1 MLRFGIIRLSKWL
14 MAIGASR
21 RSAIISILA
30 PPMPVAATRGCIP
43 SGGYDR
49 QWVRASSTVG
59 DRAQLLRVVQFNI
72 LADGLSGKSPR
83 SGGFMH
89 TPPEALEWTYRR
101 DLIIEEVFRHFP
113 AATPPDVVAMQEVDH
128 YDELLEIMASR
139 GYAGTFLKKPDSP
152 CKRSLD
158 PSLEDGCALF
168 WRRAALTVEGVQQHQ
183 YVTGLQNGR
192 VAIGGSNQVAI
203 LAALRRPGAA
213 KPILVGV
220 THLSAEKSSEGERS
234 RVAQVGELC
243 AWLQAAAERWD
254 AAATVALLDMN
265 GAPRSTNNK
274 YEPAAY
280 PAAVGGR
287 LRSAY
292 QLVLGAEP
300 AWTTWKRRGGEELKM
315 TLDYVLVSPE
325 VTCHRVLLPPDDADV
340 DSERLPGWRYPSDHV
355 MLAAELSVADG

>member
-1 MLRFGIIRLSKWL
+1 
-14 MAIGASR
+14 
-21 RSAIISILA
+21 
-30 PPMPVAATRGCIP
+30 
-43 SGGYDR
+43 
-49 QWVRASSTVG
+49 
-59 DRAQLLRVVQFNI
+59 
-72 LADGLSGKSPR
+72 
-83 SGGFMH
+83 
-89 TPPEALEWTYRR
+89 
-101 DLIIEEVFRHFP
+101 
-113 AATPPDVVAMQEVDH
+113 
-128 YDELLEIMASR
+128 
-139 GYAGTFLKKPDSP
+139 
-152 CKRSLD
+152 
-158 PSLEDGCALF
+158 
-168 WRRAALTVEGVQQHQ
+168 
-183 YVTGLQNGR
+183 
-192 VAIGGSNQVAI
+192 
-203 LAALRRPGAA
+203 
-213 KPILVGV
+213 V
-220 THLSAEKSSEGERS
+220 THLCAEKSSEGERS

-355 MLAAELSVADG
+355 MLAAELSVVDG